1 MELFWL
7 GVWSGGAGGAGAGGA
22 KARGCWSGTSQ
33 QACQGRRVLR
43 VTVMNPRTDVSHL
56 AALVDGLTA
65 EAALVLRAR

>member
-1 MELFWL
+1 
-7 GVWSGGAGGAGAGGA
+7 
-22 KARGCWSGTSQ
+22 
-33 QACQGRRVLR
+33 